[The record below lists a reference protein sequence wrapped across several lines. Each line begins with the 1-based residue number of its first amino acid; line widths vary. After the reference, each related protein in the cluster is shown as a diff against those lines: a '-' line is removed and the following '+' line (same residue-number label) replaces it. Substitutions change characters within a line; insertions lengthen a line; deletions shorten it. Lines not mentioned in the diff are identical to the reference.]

1 MIKRYKCVVVA
12 NGLFPTGQ
20 QALELLRQ
28 AEFVVACDGA
38 VIGLENGR
46 LPDAVVGDLDS
57 LPEPVRNRYSDRIHR
72 VKDQETNDLTKAVN
86 YVKTLGF
93 REVLILG
100 ATGRREDH
108 TLGNISLLAQ
118 YVTEFERVEMV
129 SDFGWF
135 TPLYRTTTLDSEP
148 GQQVSLF
155 SLYPNG
161 RISVSGLRYPI
172 EKRRLLYWW
181 EATLNEAT
189 GKEFTVILE
198 EDARVLVYRTFSK
211 VYKVLYELYKLI
223 PFRQWQRNAKR

>member
-57 LPEPVRNRYSDRIHR
+57 LPEPVRNRYSDRIHW

-198 EDARVLVYRTFSK
+198 EDARVLVYRTFSS
-211 VYKVLYELYKLI
+211 L
-223 PFRQWQRNAKR
+223 

>member
-93 REVLILG
+93 REV
-100 ATGRREDH
+100 
-108 TLGNISLLAQ
+108 
-118 YVTEFERVEMV
+118 
-129 SDFGWF
+129 W
-135 TPLYRTTTLDSEP
+135 
-148 GQQVSLF
+148 
-155 SLYPNG
+155 
-161 RISVSGLRYPI
+161 ISVSGLRYPI

-198 EDARVLVYRTFSK
+198 EDARVLVYRTFSS
-211 VYKVLYELYKLI
+211 L
-223 PFRQWQRNAKR
+223 

>member
-93 REVLILG
+93 REVLI
-100 ATGRREDH
+100 
-108 TLGNISLLAQ
+108 
-118 YVTEFERVEMV
+118 
-129 SDFGWF
+129 
-135 TPLYRTTTLDSEP
+135 
-148 GQQVSLF
+148 
-155 SLYPNG
+155 
-161 RISVSGLRYPI
+161 SVSGLRYPI

-198 EDARVLVYRTFSK
+198 EDARVLVYRTFSS
-211 VYKVLYELYKLI
+211 L
-223 PFRQWQRNAKR
+223 

>member
-57 LPEPVRNRYSDRIHR
+57 LPEPVRNRYSDRIYR

-155 SLYPNG
+155 S
-161 RISVSGLRYPI
+161 
-172 EKRRLLYWW
+172 
-181 EATLNEAT
+181 
-189 GKEFTVILE
+189 
-198 EDARVLVYRTFSK
+198 
-211 VYKVLYELYKLI
+211 
-223 PFRQWQRNAKR
+223 

>member
-129 SDFGWF
+129 SDGLHPYTGRLLWIVNRDNRFPCFHCILMVGF
-135 TPLYRTTTLDSEP
+135 
-148 GQQVSLF
+148 
-155 SLYPNG
+155 LYPD
-161 RISVSGLRYPI
+161 
-172 EKRRLLYWW
+172 
-181 EATLNEAT
+181 
-189 GKEFTVILE
+189 FVI
-198 EDARVLVYRTFSK
+198 R
-211 VYKVLYELYKLI
+211 
-223 PFRQWQRNAKR
+223 

>member
-93 REVLILG
+93 RDCLLYTSPDFCIRTSLSDRKKASPVLVGSDIERSYRQG
-100 ATGRREDH
+100 VYRYPGRRCQ
-108 TLGNISLLAQ
+108 G
-118 YVTEFERVEMV
+118 V
-129 SDFGWF
+129 G
-135 TPLYRTTTLDSEP
+135 
-148 GQQVSLF
+148 
-155 SLYPNG
+155 
-161 RISVSGLRYPI
+161 
-172 EKRRLLYWW
+172 
-181 EATLNEAT
+181 
-189 GKEFTVILE
+189 
-198 EDARVLVYRTFSK
+198 
-211 VYKVLYELYKLI
+211 I
-223 PFRQWQRNAKR
+223 PYFL

>member
-118 YVTEFERVEMV
+118 YVTELFPISDGLHPYTGRLLWIVNRDNRFPCFHCILMV
-129 SDFGWF
+129 GF
-135 TPLYRTTTLDSEP
+135 
-148 GQQVSLF
+148 
-155 SLYPNG
+155 LYPD
-161 RISVSGLRYPI
+161 
-172 EKRRLLYWW
+172 
-181 EATLNEAT
+181 
-189 GKEFTVILE
+189 FVI
-198 EDARVLVYRTFSK
+198 R
-211 VYKVLYELYKLI
+211 
-223 PFRQWQRNAKR
+223 

>member
-108 TLGNISLLAQ
+108 TLGNISLMVHYYESLGIVPTM
-118 YVTEFERVEMV
+118 VT
-129 SDFGWF
+129 DYGWF
-135 TPLYRTTTLDSEP
+135 TVGNGRKTFVSMPR
-148 GQQVSLF
+148 QQVSIF
-155 SLYPNG
+155 NFGCESLT
-161 RISVSGLRYPI
+161 SEGLRYP
-172 EKRRLLYWW
+172 LYPVKEWW
-181 EATLNEAT
+181 QGTLNEALADY
-189 GKEFTVILE
+189 FTIE
-198 EDARVLVYRTFSK
+198 GNGRYLVYQTFDVK
-211 VYKVLYELYKLI
+211 E
-223 PFRQWQRNAKR
+223 

>member
-1 MIKRYKCVVVA
+1 MCGCC

-100 ATGRREDH
+100 LPVGVK
-108 TLGNISLLAQ
+108 IIP
-118 YVTEFERVEMV
+118 
-129 SDFGWF
+129 W
-135 TPLYRTTTLDSEP
+135 
-148 GQQVSLF
+148 
-155 SLYPNG
+155 
-161 RISVSGLRYPI
+161 
-172 EKRRLLYWW
+172 
-181 EATLNEAT
+181 
-189 GKEFTVILE
+189 VIFLCWP
-198 EDARVLVYRTFSK
+198 SM
-211 VYKVLYELYKLI
+211 
-223 PFRQWQRNAKR
+223 